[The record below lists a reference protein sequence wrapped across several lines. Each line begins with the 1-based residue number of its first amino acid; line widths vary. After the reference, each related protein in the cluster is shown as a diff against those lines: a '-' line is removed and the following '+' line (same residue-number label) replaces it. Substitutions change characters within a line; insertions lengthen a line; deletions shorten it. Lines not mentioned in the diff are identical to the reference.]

1 MHVYR
6 VHSWCLWKSELVI
19 GYPGTG
25 TGMFVNQYVAAGSE
39 SWLLCRNSKC
49 NKITKTPPPS
59 FFQTPKQFSSSC
71 FRHIY
76 TIAFVVVVV
85 LLMMKSVVK
94 NEEHAGAR
102 HSSTTHL

>member
-59 FFQTPKQFSSSC
+59 FFRLQNSSH
-71 FRHIY
+71 R
-76 TIAFVVVVV
+76 AV
-85 LLMMKSVVK
+85 LDTYIL
-94 NEEHAGAR
+94 
-102 HSSTTHL
+102 LPLLWWWCC